1 MTGRSIPIVPRATY
15 RLQFHKD
22 FGFEDA
28 RRIVPYLAALGVSH
42 VYASPLTRARPGSTH
57 GYDVIDFNHLNP
69 ELGDDAA
76 FEALVAELHAHEMGL
91 LLDFVPNHMGVGSD
105 NPWWLDVLEWG
116 PVSPYA
122 TFFDIDWE
130 ASARGVRGKI
140 TLPVLGDQYGKVLE
154 AGDLRLQFD
163 GAEGAF
169 FVAYYDE
176 RFPIGVRRYP
186 QLLHST
192 AGLLDREGA
201 ALFELAERFAAL
213 SAEEASPDQWLVRRQ
228 EAFVL
233 KAALAEAV
241 SDPGVRDALDAAVA
255 ALNGTPGLPE
265 TFEPLHALLEDQAY
279 RLAYWRVASSEINYR
294 RFFDINQLAGLRME
308 RGEVFEATHRLLL
321 RLIAEGKVQG
331 VRLDHIDG
339 MYDPRGYC
347 QRLLSRVADVLGEGH
362 AGERPEVDPRNGR
375 PIYLLV
381 EKILARHESLRE
393 DLPVAGTT
401 GYEFINLVNGLFVD
415 PAAER
420 ALTATYLRFIDREP
434 DFAQLVLAAKQQI
447 LRYSLN
453 SELHVLGHEFHRLA
467 QQSWAT
473 RDFTLT
479 GLREALADIITRF
492 PVYRTYIT
500 DDSVKPEDRR
510 DLDWAVSWARKETAL
525 VDHTVFDFLHAAL
538 STDLV
543 GTRGYERS
551 DVIATAMH
559 FQQLT
564 GPVMAKS
571 LEDTAFYRYH
581 RLVSLNE
588 VGGEPD
594 NFGVSP
600 SAFHTLVQQTLRYH
614 PVSMLASATHDHK
627 RGEDVRA
634 RIDVLS
640 ELPLDWRA
648 QVGRWAR
655 LNRSKRREVGDLPV
669 PGRNDEY
676 LLYQTLLGAWPFEV
690 DGPDHPGLAELTER
704 IVAYMMKASREAK
717 VRTSWTAPDLDYEA
731 GVERFVRRILDPR
744 EGRAFIADLLGFEP
758 RIAVTGAVNGLAQ
771 VLLKLTVPGVP
782 DNYQGCELWDLS
794 LVDPDNRR
802 PVDYELR
809 RAYLE
814 QDADPAALLASWR
827 DGRIKQHVIARA
839 LALRRRAPELFER
852 GDYTALGAAGRHAE
866 RVVAFARRTAEAAV
880 LVVAPRLVAPLL
892 RDADR
897 PLPPAAAWVDTSI
910 ELPEGWPEGSLV
922 DELTGAQRPPQSGR
936 LALSE
941 ALAELPVALLT
952 PSASGD

>member
-1 MTGRSIPIVPRATY
+1 
-15 RLQFHKD
+15 
-22 FGFEDA
+22 
-28 RRIVPYLAALGVSH
+28 
-42 VYASPLTRARPGSTH
+42 
-57 GYDVIDFNHLNP
+57 
-69 ELGDDAA
+69 
-76 FEALVAELHAHEMGL
+76 
-91 LLDFVPNHMGVGSD
+91 
-105 NPWWLDVLEWG
+105 
-116 PVSPYA
+116 
-122 TFFDIDWE
+122 
-130 ASARGVRGKI
+130 
-140 TLPVLGDQYGKVLE
+140 
-154 AGDLRLQFD
+154 
-163 GAEGAF
+163 
-169 FVAYYDE
+169 
-176 RFPIGVRRYP
+176 
-186 QLLHST
+186 
-192 AGLLDREGA
+192 
-201 ALFELAERFAAL
+201 
-213 SAEEASPDQWLVRRQ
+213 
-228 EAFVL
+228 
-233 KAALAEAV
+233 
-241 SDPGVRDALDAAVA
+241 
-255 ALNGTPGLPE
+255 
-265 TFEPLHALLEDQAY
+265 
-279 RLAYWRVASSEINYR
+279 
-294 RFFDINQLAGLRME
+294 
-308 RGEVFEATHRLLL
+308 VFEATHRLLL
-321 RLIAEGKVQG
+321 RLIAEDKVQG

-347 QRLLSRVADVLGEGH
+347 QRLLSRVADVLADGQ
-362 AGERPEVDPRNGR
+362 AGDRPEVDPRNGR

-420 ALTATYLRFIDREP
+420 SLAATYHRLIDREP
-434 DFAQLVLAAKQQI
+434 EFDQLVLAAKQQI

-467 QQSWAT
+467 QQSWTT

-500 DDSVKPEDRR
+500 EDSVKPEDRR

-588 VGGEPD
+588 VGGEPN

-614 PVSMLASATHDHK
+614 PLTMLASATHDHK

-640 ELPLDWRA
+640 ELPLDWRT

-655 LNRSKRREVGDLPV
+655 LNRSKRREVDGLPV

-676 LLYQTLLGAWPFEV
+676 LLYQTLLGAWPLEV
-690 DGPDHPGLAELTER
+690 DDPDHPGLAEFTER

-758 RIAVTGAVNGLAQ
+758 RIARIGAVNGLAQ
-771 VLLKLTVPGVP
+771 TLLKLAAPGVP
-782 DNYQGCELWDLS
+782 DTYQGCELWDLS

-814 QDADPAALLASWR
+814 QDADPATLVASWR
-827 DGRIKQHVIARA
+827 DGRVKQHVIARA

-852 GDYTALGAAGRHAE
+852 GDYTALAAAGSHAE
-866 RVVAFARRTAEAAV
+866 RVVAFARRSGEAAV

-897 PLPPAAAWVDTSI
+897 PLPPAAAWSDTSI
-910 ELPEGWPEGSLV
+910 ELPEGWPEGGLV
-922 DELTGAQRPPQSGR
+922 DELTGAERRPQSGR

-952 PSASGD
+952 PAASGG

>member
-1 MTGRSIPIVPRATY
+1 MAPPIVPRATY

-28 RRIVPYLAALGVSH
+28 CRVVPYLAALGVSH
-42 VYASPLTRARPGSTH
+42 VYASPLTMARPGSTH
-57 GYDVIDFNHLNP
+57 GYDVIDFNRLNP

-76 FEALVAELHAHEMGL
+76 FDALIAELHAHDMGL

-116 PVSPYA
+116 PLSPYA

-163 GAEGAF
+163 AIEGTF
-169 FVAYYDE
+169 HVAYYDE
-176 RFPIGVRRYP
+176 RFPVAVRRYP

-192 AGLLDREGA
+192 ASLLDREGA
-201 ALFELAERFAAL
+201 TLFQLAERFAAL
-213 SAEEASPDQWLVRRQ
+213 ADDSDPEQAAVRRQ

-233 KAALAEAV
+233 KAALAEAASV
-241 SDPGVRDALDAAVA
+241 PGVRGALDAAVA
-255 ALNGTPGLPE
+255 AQNGTPGLPE
-265 TFEPLHALLEDQAY
+265 TFQPLHALLEDQAY

-308 RGEVFEATHRLLL
+308 QGEAFEATHRLLL

-347 QRLLSRVADVLGEGH
+347 QRLLSRVADVLTESGD
-362 AGERPEVDPRNGR
+362 GERPEMDAPNGR

-381 EKILARHESLRE
+381 EKILAHHESLRE

-401 GYEFINLVNGLFVD
+401 GYEFINLVNGLFID

-420 ALTATYLRFIDREP
+420 SLTATYHRFVEREP
-434 DFAQLVLAAKQQI
+434 EFDQVLLAAKQQI
-447 LRYSLN
+447 LRYFLN

-467 QQSWAT
+467 QQSWTT

-479 GLREALADIITRF
+479 GLREALADIIAQF

-510 DLDWAVSWARKETAL
+510 DLDWAISRARKETAL

-538 STDLV
+538 TTDLV
-543 GTRGYERS
+543 GTRGYERA
-551 DVIATAMH
+551 DVVATAMH

-571 LEDTAFYRYH
+571 MEDTAFYRYN
-581 RLVSLNE
+581 RLLSLNE
-588 VGGEPD
+588 VGGEP
-594 NFGVSP
+594 NHFGVSP
-600 SAFHTLVQQTLRYH
+600 AAFHHVLQQQLRRH
-614 PVSMLASATHDHK
+614 PASMLASATHDHK

-634 RIDVLS
+634 RLNVLS
-640 ELPLDWRA
+640 ELPLEWRREI
-648 QVGRWAR
+648 GRWAR
-655 LNRSKRREVGDLPV
+655 LNRFKRREVNGQRV

-676 LLYQTLLGAWPFEV
+676 LLYQTLVGAWPLEI
-690 DGPDHPGLAELTER
+690 DAPEHPGLGEFAER
-704 IVAYMMKASREAK
+704 IVAYMIKASREAK
-717 VRTSWTAPDLDYEA
+717 ARTSWTAPDPEYEA
-731 GVERFVRRILDPR
+731 GLERFVRRILDPR
-744 EGRAFIADLLGFEP
+744 EGRAFIADLLAFEP
-758 RIAVTGAVNGLAQ
+758 RIALAGAVNGLAQ
-771 VLLKLTVPGVP
+771 TLLKLSAPGVP
-782 DNYQGCELWDLS
+782 DTYQGCELWDLS

-802 PVDYELR
+802 PVDYDLR
-809 RAYLE
+809 LAYLE
-814 QDADPAALLASWR
+814 QEIDPGTLLAQWR
-827 DGRIKQHVIARA
+827 DGRIKQHVVALA
-839 LALRRRAPELFER
+839 LALRRQHPDLFRTGSYEPLEATGSF
-852 GDYTALGAAGRHAE
+852 GD
-866 RVVAFARRTAEAAV
+866 RVIAFARRTPQV
-880 LVVAPRLVAPLL
+880 TMIVVVPRLIAALLEDREAPC
-892 RDADR
+892 
-897 PLPPAAAWVDTSI
+897 PAPMIWGDTRL
-910 ELPEGWPEGSLV
+910 ELPAGLTGDLRNQLTGKPVPMPSGSLAIAEV
-922 DELTGAQRPPQSGR
+922 
-936 LALSE
+936 LAD
-941 ALAELPVALLT
+941 LPVALLL
-952 PSASGD
+952 AAA